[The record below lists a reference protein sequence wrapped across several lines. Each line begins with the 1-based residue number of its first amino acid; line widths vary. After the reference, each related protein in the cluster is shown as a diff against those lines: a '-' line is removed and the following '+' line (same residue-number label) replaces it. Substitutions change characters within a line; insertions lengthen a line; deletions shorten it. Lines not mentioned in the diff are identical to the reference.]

1 MSETRWTDGPW
12 SCVRKHP
19 HVWAI
24 DAPGGDIDLGH
35 VKWHS
40 LADVYGC
47 DDMEEVGSEKARA
60 NAHLIAAAPELYEAL
75 DKLKSSYEALA
86 HDYEYAVGAGDIHPL
101 HAEHIQR
108 CAAVLAKARGE
119 QP

>member
-1 MSETRWTDGPW
+1 MSELKATPGPW
-12 SCVRKHP
+12 RKVNRNVNEMMMTFHG
-19 HVWAI
+19 VLI
-24 DAPGGDIDLGH
+24 GD
-35 VKWHS
+35 VFV
-40 LADVYGC
+40 DVPT
-47 DDMEEVGSEKARA
+47 SNEKPD
-60 NAHLIAAAPELYEAL
+60 AHLIAAAPELYEAL
-75 DKLKSSYEALA
+75 DKLKLSYEALA

>member
-1 MSETRWTDGPW
+1 MSELKATPGPW
-12 SCVRKHP
+12 TCARKHP

-24 DAPGGDIDLGH
+24 DALNGDPDLGH

-47 DDMEEVGSEKARA
+47 DDMGAAGATKARA
-60 NAHLIAAAPELYEAL
+60 NAYLIAAAPKMYKFL
-75 DKLKSSYEALA
+75 DDLA
-86 HDYEYAVGAGDIHPL
+86 NGRGTDYPIEQL
-101 HAEHIQR
+101 LME
-108 CAAVLAKARGE
+108 ARGE